1 VHIGARATVHLV
13 GVLRFSPSIE
23 TAKDFFIRNTVSFG
37 EVLKNCGEPSLWVWE
52 LLITYCLAIALMY
65 TIIFRFILTFTKKD
79 FLKVTFAVMD
89 REFAIQVLR
98 RSFTTLFADTTST
111 KRLGQ
116 QQVYESFL
124 RSQID
129 FLFSRK
135 LGGGWGFT
143 LKRSIRRRIL
153 KNFMFCI
160 ANLIFV
166 FGNCST
172 GCPKGGT

>member
-1 VHIGARATVHLV
+1 MH
-13 GVLRFSPSIE
+13 
-23 TAKDFFIRNTVSFG
+23 
-37 EVLKNCGEPSLWVWE
+37 
-52 LLITYCLAIALMY
+52 TYCLAIALMY
-65 TIIFRFILTFTKKD
+65 TITFRFIFTFTKKD

-124 RSQID
+124 RCQIH

-135 LGGGWGFT
+135 LGGGRG
-143 LKRSIRRRIL
+143 
-153 KNFMFCI
+153 
-160 ANLIFV
+160 
-166 FGNCST
+166 
-172 GCPKGGT
+172 KGGTLQDFRWYTHAPFAINAALHGNLLVCFVYLEF